1 MSFLL
6 KLLSML
12 PLPMLQRIARLVAR
26 ILNAQD
32 ISQTTKGTRWIARVN
47 GYIAYPDL
55 TKAERDAFEKDTV
68 ENQCLSYIEF
78 LKSWGNSPAY
88 SINQIR
94 DIHNQHLLTEAL
106 DNPNGMIAIVPHIG
120 TWEMMNAW
128 LNQFGSPT
136 IMYKPVKDK
145 AVNAFVL
152 SGRQRLNAN
161 LVPTDASGIKAIF
174 KSLKQGGFTII
185 LPDHKP
191 ESEASGVYAPFFGV
205 DTLSATIVGKLAS
218 KTQCALVGLSCIR
231 RDDSA
236 GSNDGF
242 DVHCYAFDDPDLWS
256 KDALIAT
263 TALNKAMERMINAHP
278 THYHWSYKRY
288 RDSELP
294 NSETNH
300 PYEWSEQKL
309 IENFV
314 DNRLNTSFKDHNKQA
329 IDRAER

>member
-1 MSFLL
+1 MSLSL
-6 KLLSML
+6 KLLSKL
-12 PLPMLQRIARLVAR
+12 PLPMLQSFAKLVAR

-32 ISQTTKGTRWIARVN
+32 MSEAQKGTRWIARVN
-47 GYIAYPDL
+47 SYIAYPEL
-55 TKAERDAFEKDTV
+55 TKAERDTFEKETV
-68 ENQCLSYIEF
+68 KNQCLSYIEF
-78 LKSWGNSPAY
+78 LKSWGNAPAY

-94 DIHNQHLLTEAL
+94 DVHNQQLLTEAL
-106 DNPNGMIAIVPHIG
+106 NNPNGMIAIVPHIG

-136 IMYKPVKDK
+136 IMYKPVKHQ
-145 AVNAFVL
+145 AVDEFVL

-191 ESEASGVYAPFFGV
+191 ESQAGGVYAPFFGI

-231 RDDSA
+231 RDDS
-236 GSNDGF
+236 GF
-242 DVHCYAFDDPDLWS
+242 DIFCYDFNNPDLWS
-256 KDALIAT
+256 KDALTAT
-263 TALNKAMERMINAHP
+263 RALNREMENMINAHP
-278 THYHWSYKRY
+278 THYHWSYKRF
-288 RDSELP
+288 RDSKLQLT
-294 NSETNH
+294 ETNH
-300 PYEWSEQKL
+300 PYHWSEQKL

-314 DNRLNTSFKDHNKQA
+314 DNRLNTSTEIETTNQTTS
-329 IDRAER
+329 

>member
-1 MSFLL
+1 
-6 KLLSML
+6 
-12 PLPMLQRIARLVAR
+12 MLQSFARLVAR

-32 ISQTTKGTRWIARVN
+32 MSNTTKGTRWTARVN
-47 GYIAYPDL
+47 SYIAYPEL
-55 TKAERDAFEKDTV
+55 TKDERDTFEKDTV
-68 ENQCLSYIEF
+68 TNQCLSYIEF
-78 LKSWGNSPAY
+78 LKSWGNAPEY
-88 SINQIR
+88 SIGQIKEV
-94 DIHNQHLLTEAL
+94 HNQQLLTDAL
-106 DNPNGMIAIVPHIG
+106 NNPNGMIAIVPHLG

-145 AVNAFVL
+145 AVDAFVL

-191 ESEASGVYAPFFGV
+191 EAQAGGVYAPFFGV

-218 KTQCALVGLSCIR
+218 KTKCALVGLSCIR
-231 RDDSA
+231 RSD
-236 GSNDGF
+236 GSDNKTGF
-242 DVHCYAFDDPDLWS
+242 DVFCYDFNDPNLWS
-256 KDALIAT
+256 RNAKAAT
-263 TALNKAMERMINAHP
+263 TALNKAMETMINAHP

-288 RDSELP
+288 RDSQLHT
-294 NSETNH
+294 SETNH

-314 DNRLNTSFKDHNKQA
+314 DNRLNTATTDKT
-329 IDRAER
+329 E